1 MANALDYVDWRGD
14 LSFDTVPVNEI
25 DKYIF
30 TCIGKPDYTGII
42 PADDKTVT
50 VNEAV
55 GSYFATHEDA
65 GDKLGLIASAS
76 TLPMLR
82 KIALSDRFRDIKLS
96 GFINKIVVEKTEQF
110 SALTVFSPDGV
121 KYVSFRGTD
130 DTIVGWKENCELAVK
145 EVGPAQSD
153 AKAYLEWAAETYD
166 GPIIVCGHSKGGN
179 LAVYAAC
186 TVSEEIQDRILEVN
200 CYDGPGFM
208 PAFLETE
215 GYKRMKD
222 KITTFVPYM
231 SIVGMLLTQ
240 VGRLDVIQASDA
252 GAAGHDGF
260 TWDVFRDRFI
270 HCPELSD
277 ASKIFNAA
285 IDEAIA
291 DMDSDERREL
301 VEEIFDVLTSTGAFT
316 LSEFS
321 EQSLRKSL
329 ELANQFRK
337 APELR
342 SFLLSLAEKGIKSAR
357 NKKSL

>member
-1 MANALDYVDWRGD
+1 M
-14 LSFDTVPVNEI
+14 
-25 DKYIF
+25 
-30 TCIGKPDYTGII
+30 
-42 PADDKTVT
+42 
-50 VNEAV
+50 
-55 GSYFATHEDA
+55 
-65 GDKLGLIASAS
+65 
-76 TLPMLR
+76 
-82 KIALSDRFRDIKLS
+82 
-96 GFINKIVVEKTEQF
+96 
-110 SALTVFSPDGV
+110 
-121 KYVSFRGTD
+121 
-130 DTIVGWKENCELAVK
+130 
-145 EVGPAQSD
+145 
-153 AKAYLEWAAETYD
+153 
-166 GPIIVCGHSKGGN
+166 
-179 LAVYAAC
+179 
-186 TVSEEIQDRILEVN
+186 SEEIQDRILEVN

>member
-14 LSFDTVPVNEI
+14 LSFDTAPVNEI

-65 GDKLGLIASAS
+65 GDKLGLIASTS

-110 SALTVFSPDGV
+110 SALTVFSPDGI

-145 EVGPAQSD
+145 EVVPAQLD
-153 AKAYLEWAAETYD
+153 ARAYLEWAAATYD

-208 PAFLETE
+208 PAFLETD
-215 GYKRMKD
+215 GYKRMQD
-222 KITTFVPYM
+222 KITAFVPYV

-240 VGRLDVIQASDA
+240 VGRLDVIQASNA
-252 GAAGHDGF
+252 GATGHDGF

-270 HCPELSD
+270 HCPDLSD

-342 SFLLSLAEKGIKSAR
+342 SFLLSLAEKGIKSAK
-357 NKKSL
+357 NKKAL